1 MRHNRDE
8 KRFDRPVGHLRC
20 MMANMTN
27 SLFLHGRIRTTLAK
41 AKELRR
47 FAEGM
52 ITLGKKGDMPAR
64 RRAMAFMRDKAS
76 VTRLFNEISSKYK
89 DRNSGYTRILHA
101 DVRPG
106 DSSQMALIE
115 LTPAAEEKQ
124 KKSGKTIKSAS
135 KKKAAGSVNRVEKA
149 A

>member
-64 RRAMAFMRDKAS
+64 RRAMAFMRDKAA
-76 VTRLFNEISSKYK
+76 VIRLFDEISSKYK

-124 KKSGKTIKSAS
+124 KKSGKTIKTAS
-135 KKKAAGSVNRVEKA
+135 KKKAAGSANRVEKA

>member
-20 MMANMTN
+20 MIANMTN

-76 VTRLFNEISSKYK
+76 VTKLFDEISSKYK
-89 DRNSGYTRILHA
+89 DRNGGYTRILHA

-115 LTPAAEEKQ
+115 LTFAAEENQ
-124 KKSGKTIKSAS
+124 KKSGKTKKPASKRKAARSAS
-135 KKKAAGSVNRVEKA
+135 VEKA